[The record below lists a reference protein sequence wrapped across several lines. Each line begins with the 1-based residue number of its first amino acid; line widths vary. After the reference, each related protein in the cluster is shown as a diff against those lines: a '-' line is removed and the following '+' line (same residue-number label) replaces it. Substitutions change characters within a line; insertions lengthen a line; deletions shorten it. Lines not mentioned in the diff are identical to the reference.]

1 MGPTRWALHSKARLY
16 GFLRVALCTSVLA
29 AGIWIGS
36 ATVASPP
43 AGAALSCLATSV
55 DVKTHNKT
63 SVPLELNRAV
73 IGTSNKWCKTPADPL
88 GSHKVH
94 RFEAGDD
101 FFATEVSVSY
111 EAPNHDLISL
121 IAKTGNF
128 VENGARCLVVPNGKL
143 PSPYR
148 CTAKS
153 RAINEDRGAA
163 FGLLRTH
170 VLHVDWEIERP

>member
-1 MGPTRWALHSKARLY
+1 MGPTRWARHSKTRLY
-16 GFLRVALCTSVLA
+16 GILRAALCASVLG

-43 AGAALSCLATSV
+43 AGAALSCLETSV
-55 DVKTHNKT
+55 DVKAQNKT
-63 SVPLELNRAV
+63 SVPLDLNRAV
-73 IGTSNKWCKTPADPL
+73 IGTSNKWCTLPANPI
-88 GSHKVH
+88 GSHKVA

-101 FFATEVSVSY
+101 VFATEVSVSY

-128 VENGARCLVVPNGKL
+128 VERGARCLVVPNGKL

-148 CTAKS
+148 CTASS
-153 RAINEDRGAA
+153 REVDEHRGRA
-163 FGLLRTH
+163 FGIRTH
-170 VLHVDWEIERP
+170 VLLVDWVIEGP